1 MRTSSTDDAK
11 ASAQN
16 STQSPAA
23 VADEEA
29 SAAPLLP
36 PPPSYDDVVINIDNG
51 GDAAGTGGSSSN
63 GRAVAVSGHGR
74 DPGVGPF
81 GDAKPMVPPAPAHTA
96 AASVGRSEE
105 EAHPLLLMPSEL
117 NQIQEQQQQ
126 QQSLQQQPGASAA
139 DTLSSRDFF
148 ASLEYTRSAKG
159 YTSSD
164 AWLNTDVRALKRF
177 ISECNE
183 RPRVSVEVV
192 GSHTEARTEHTT
204 TRTNDGQTRQET
216 TTRHDTVVDFKF
228 AVELTPYIHGRGT
241 LYTAHSPGTGEPYD
255 LDRLL
260 ADYVGAS
267 NMLKEIKVQKKAIWD
282 YELVRTEIKRL
293 VKSTGYPHNVAVSF
307 PMENDATVVRSS
319 HTLGRAW
326 RHPVTSFLCFI
337 TCACLVGWPLQYAA
351 TRRWR
356 NKIMSDFVVLSSPK
370 DYVDRHADFI
380 RNQVTW

>member
-1 MRTSSTDDAK
+1 MRTSSTDDTK

-16 STQSPAA
+16 STQPPAA

-29 SAAPLLP
+29 SVAPLLP
-36 PPPSYDDVVINIDNG
+36 PPPSYDDVVINIGNG

-63 GRAVAVSGHGR
+63 GRAVAVSGDGR

-105 EAHPLLLMPSEL
+105 EAHPLLLMPAEL

-126 QQSLQQQPGASAA
+126 LQQPGGSAA

-216 TTRHDTVVDFKF
+216 RTRHDTVVDFKF

-241 LYTAHSPGTGEPYD
+241 LYTAQSPGTGEPYD

-267 NMLKEIKVQKKAIWD
+267 NMLKEIRVQKKAIWD

>member
-16 STQSPAA
+16 STQPPAA

-51 GDAAGTGGSSSN
+51 GDAAGTGGSSN

-117 NQIQEQQQQ
+117 SRIQEQQ

-148 ASLEYTRSAKG
+148 ASLEYMRSAKG

-216 TTRHDTVVDFKF
+216 TTRHDKVVDFKF

-241 LYTAHSPGTGEPYD
+241 LYTAQSPGTGEPYD